1 MKKKWMPLLA
11 LVAALGLVFAG
22 CKKPDDPVV
31 PDPSE
36 VENNEGDSDTT
47 AVVYSLDVT
56 TDILTLDDDG
66 DNYFE
71 VTTNGT
77 FTVEVDDESVCT
89 ATADGNKVTVTGVK
103 AGDTFITVTSV
114 EDEGLSKEVNVT
126 VNATKM
132 VLTLDYSKLSAKEEV
147 KTVKV
152 TYGWAGK
159 DAGDEH
165 YAPEVTAAIGS
176 DYKATVTLERKY
188 ADTNGWIGFN
198 NTKIKLLAED
208 DAELE
213 AVWDA
218 LWCEFT
224 ETGTTFTASDK
235 VSTTGLLTLNFTGFE
250 IPGGSVSI
258 TYGHDGSGVNF
269 KTESAVV
276 AVDGKSATVTLSND
290 YAKEGKWFNNTEF
303 VVKDAEEN
311 EITPS
316 FTPWFDFATEMTLEL
331 VVDKKTY
338 TQIGDS
344 VSITTNGSL
353 QLLKSADDFK
363 DLTIAALKIEIE
375 TTIKASGT
383 WMKCY
388 ADSTGN
394 TWDNEIN
401 LDWKDCIA
409 TGKTITESG
418 VIESIIQNGLY
429 IADAAGGEVIVTVSY
444 VAE

>member
-22 CKKPDDPVV
+22 CKKPDDIGSSQPE
-31 PDPSE
+31 PE
-36 VENNEGDSDTT
+36 KK
-47 AVVYSLDVT
+47 VYTLDVSEAA
-56 TDILTLDDDG
+56 LTLDDDG
-66 DNYFE
+66 EGSFE

-89 ATADGNKVTVTGVK
+89 ATAEGNTVTVKGVK

-114 EDEGLSKEVNVT
+114 EDKDLSKEVNVT

-165 YAPEVTAAIGS
+165 YAPEVTAVIGS

-224 ETGTTFTASDK
+224 ETGATFTASDK
-235 VSTTGLLTLNFTGFE
+235 VSTIGLLTLNFTGFE

-338 TQIGDS
+338 SQIGDS

-363 DLTIAALKIEIE
+363 DLTISTLKIEIE
-375 TTIKASGT
+375 TTIKASET

-388 ADSTGN
+388 AGN
-394 TWDNEIN
+394 TWDNKID
-401 LDWKDCIA
+401 LDWKDGIA

-429 IADAAGGEVIVTVSY
+429 IADAEGGEVIVTVSY